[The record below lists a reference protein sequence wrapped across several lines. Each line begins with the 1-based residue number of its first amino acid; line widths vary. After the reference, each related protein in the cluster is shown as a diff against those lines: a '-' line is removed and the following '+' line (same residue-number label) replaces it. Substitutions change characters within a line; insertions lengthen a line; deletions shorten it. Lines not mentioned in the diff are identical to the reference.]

1 MICSRINLR
10 RTVKDELLF
19 SALVEASPLYSV
31 SVNGKNEGI
40 LIGERAEF
48 VINTNNE
55 GQIFN
60 ICVSPQMKTSN
71 SPKVRINIVRKN
83 NPIEVEAVIVITVNN
98 PYRVTTDGAGR
109 YIIVHS
115 TVNEEETLN
124 NTASGKVANGVGEFV

>member
-19 SALVEASPLYSV
+19 SALVEASRFYSV
-31 SVNGKNEGI
+31 SINGKNEGI

-55 GQIFN
+55 GQVFN

-71 SPKVRINIVRKN
+71 RPKVRVNVVRKN
-83 NPIEVEAVIVITVNN
+83 NPIEVGAVIIVTVNN

-115 TVNEEETLN
+115 IVNEEETLN
-124 NTASGKVANGVGEFV
+124 DAASRKVENGVGEVV